1 MQFIKYFKGTNIK
14 AVGGLRLAIQVTP
27 PQVVHRPDLDF
38 SLNFQI
44 GLPGGTAAGG
54 LVLVD
59 CRLFALN

>member
-1 MQFIKYFKGTNIK
+1 M
-14 AVGGLRLAIQVTP
+14 
-27 PQVVHRPDLDF
+27 VHRPDLDF

-59 CRLFALN
+59 CRLFALNQYGIWVLCGQKGTYAK